1 MQNSDSHRSCF
12 GPVTG
17 IKGRLA
23 TAAQFLRTIYRMPQA
38 LEDTDHADAHLRKKE
53 IHETGN
59 KQGYGHLAWSEASRV
74 KTFEGQPNLSAQ
86 FSSNCNWFCGSSCLI
101 VRSEPLSYRSQPRRY
116 SRCSSLSACP
126 EFRIRPRRVSYSRGP
141 SIRVATLMS
150 CMSSVKG
157 PPISKPEKVCPLP
170 LHASTHSR

>member
-17 IKGRLA
+17 IKGGLA

-59 KQGYGHLAWSEASRV
+59 KQGYGHLAWSEASR
-74 KTFEGQPNLSAQ
+74 QN
-86 FSSNCNWFCGSSCLI
+86 FCRATELIGSIQQQLQL
-101 VRSEPLSYRSQPRRY
+101 VLRFVLFG
-116 SRCSSLSACP
+116 CS
-126 EFRIRPRRVSYSRGP
+126 
-141 SIRVATLMS
+141 
-150 CMSSVKG
+150 
-157 PPISKPEKVCPLP
+157 
-170 LHASTHSR
+170 